1 MIAALLPLLLA
12 APARAARVDDSD
24 FSRPA
29 LSAQS
34 ARGLARE
41 GRRERGVRVFPLES
55 SGARVRA
62 GSAGTVSGRVLLLDR
77 AGIAQPARLAKV
89 RLSDGGDW
97 IPVADDGTFSLPVSG
112 AGPVRVRVSLDG
124 PRWNFRSD
132 SGEAYEW
139 ESAPVAAGSDAGALS
154 PAPGSENAKLGVL
167 QLTYLRALD
176 LLTREASVAWWK
188 NPLTVVWPGG
198 SDYYEPGAW
207 TLHLTDPTAWD
218 VVTHEFG
225 HFVMDGAMDARTSG
239 GSHKIDECYSE
250 GLAWSEG
257 WASFFAAAVHLSP
270 DDADAK
276 FEFMVPRRA
285 PIRIENVPA
294 DVCKG
299 PSSEWRVFAG
309 LWDLYDR
316 HDDGGDRIALG
327 FGPIWKGVTS
337 GTTSSVVD
345 AWNLIAAGLPP
356 ADKRAG
362 EDAMIWNTLL
372 PTRGLAAAP
381 PTPALPPS
389 IPRSPSVSFDGRFL
403 RQ

>member
-1 MIAALLPLLLA
+1 MIAPLALLLTFA

-41 GRRERGVRVFPLES
+41 GRRERGVRVFALEAS
-55 SGARVRA
+55 DARADAGA
-62 GSAGTVSGRVLLLDR
+62 AGTISGRLALFDR
-77 AGIAQPARLAKV
+77 AGAPHPARLAKI
-89 RLSDGGDW
+89 RLAGNADGAW
-97 IPVADDGTFSLPVSG
+97 TPVADDGSFALDAPG
-112 AGPVRVRVSLDG
+112 AGPFRVRVSLDG

-132 SGEAYEW
+132 SGDAYEW
-139 ESAPVAAGSDAGALS
+139 ESAPVAAGSDAGTLS
-154 PAPGSENAKLGVL
+154 PAAGSENAKLGVL

-176 LLTREASVAWWK
+176 FLAREATLDWWK
-188 NPLTVVWPGG
+188 NPLAVVWPGG
-198 SDYYEPGAW
+198 SDYFEPGAW

-218 VVTHEFG
+218 VVTHELG
-225 HFVMDGAMDARTSG
+225 HAVMDGAMDARTSG
-239 GSHKIDECYSE
+239 GAHKIDECYSE

-285 PIRIENVPA
+285 PIRIENVPD

-299 PSSEWRVFAG
+299 TASEWRVFAG

-316 HDDGGDRIALG
+316 HEDGGDHIALG
-327 FGPIWKGVTS
+327 FGPIWKGVTR

-345 AWNLIAAGLPP
+345 AWNLIAAGLSP
-356 ADKRAG
+356 ADRRAG
-362 EDAMIWNTLL
+362 EDALSWNTLL
-372 PTRGLAAAP
+372 PARDIASVRRPVL
-381 PTPALPPS
+381 PALPRAAAVP
-389 IPRSPSVSFDGRFL
+389 FDGR
-403 RQ
+403 